1 MKTNSTGA
9 GTSLAGVIAMT
20 VAVAMVTP
28 ILMLLFLG
36 AGSISALPCRPAG
49 TELIRLN
56 AGVNAPAT
64 RGVTLAQSGTPT
76 RSGAT
81 GTRITT
87 VPDAAA
93 TPTGD
98 VGAQLMRMRL
108 AAGYPT
114 MSADQAH
121 NAITIAQVAH
131 DLNVSR
137 YGLQIALAAAI
148 AESKLVNLNGGD
160 ADSLGLFQQRPST
173 GWGTR
178 AQITDP
184 ILATEAFFG
193 RAEHTNNTGLLD
205 LPNWENMP
213 LTDAAAAVQRPREDL
228 RGEYAQ
234 WERIAGA
241 MADVLVDV
249 LGGNLPVDHT
259 VPGCPNPAAIG
270 AVTLASFNI
279 LGASHTDGKAGHGLG
294 GIESKGF
301 ATWDKRLPGALTAM
315 ERHGVTVAGL
325 QEVQPLQ
332 GAALAKNPDWGVWP
346 TSKEQ
351 NKVVWDKSAWRM
363 ADARLVPIPYFYGTT
378 GMPLVKL
385 TSTTDGTSI
394 WVWSVHNPRPPANA
408 ARHAAVAREAAELT
422 ELNRE
427 GLPVFIMGDFNDGR
441 DGSKASQCVLTPLMK
456 NAFGTGNG
464 TCAAPRSE
472 ATIDHIYGANVD
484 FAEATVDPST
494 RADNI
499 SDHPL
504 VVATTVAVPAPGGTG
519 TGTGPFTPSLIP
531 YVGPFDAATLNS
543 RMQTIMRAKAL
554 PNLDPFFG
562 TQSDRSWYRDCQ
574 KFVAILDG
582 RPSSGFASA
591 SAAWAY
597 FVAIGQAHPAGR
609 ADAMAPPVGAW
620 LYYGPNHVVVYLGN
634 NLVAGTD
641 TWATGTAQI
650 GPAADLSNGIW
661 HLRYRGWAAPWGI

>member
-1 MKTNSTGA
+1 MKANSTGA
-9 GTSLAGVIAMT
+9 GKSLAGM

-28 ILMLLFLG
+28 ILMLFFVVG
-36 AGSISALPCRPAG
+36 DSISALPCRPVGEA
-49 TELIRLN
+49 LIGFNR
-56 AGVNAPAT
+56 GVDAAAT
-64 RGVTLAQSGTPT
+64 GRVTLAESGTPT
-76 RSGAT
+76 RSGSS
-81 GTRITT
+81 GTRVTT
-87 VPDAAA
+87 VSDAAA
-93 TPTGD
+93 TPAVGD
-98 VGAQLMRMRL
+98 VEAQLMRMRL

-114 MSADQAH
+114 MSAEQAR
-121 NAITIAQVAH
+121 NAVAIAQVANG
-131 DLNVSR
+131 LNVSR
-137 YGLQIALAAAI
+137 YGLQVALAAAI

-178 AQITDP
+178 AQISDP
-184 ILATEAFFG
+184 ILATQAFFG

-205 LPNWENMP
+205 LPDWENMP
-213 LTDAAAAVQRPREDL
+213 LTEAAAAVQRPREDL

-234 WERIAGA
+234 WERIAGEV
-241 MADVLVDV
+241 ADVLDADH
-249 LGGNLPVDHT
+249 PVDNT
-259 VPGCPNPAAIG
+259 VQNCPNPGAAIG

-301 ATWDKRLPGALTAM
+301 PTWDKRLPGALAAM

-325 QEVQPLQ
+325 QEVQPPQ

-346 TSKEQ
+346 TSKEE

-385 TSTTDGTSI
+385 TSTTDGSSI

-408 ARHAAVAREAAELT
+408 ARYAAVAREAAELA
-422 ELNRE
+422 EVNME
-427 GLPVFIMGDFNDGR
+427 GLPVFIVGDFNDGR
-441 DGSKASQCVLTPLMK
+441 DGSTASQCVLTPLMK

-464 TCAAPRSE
+464 TCAAPRGG
-472 ATIDHIYGANVD
+472 APIDHIYGAGVD
-484 FAEATVDPST
+484 FAEATVDAST
-494 RADNI
+494 RAEKI

-504 VVATTVAVPAPGGTG
+504 VVATTVAVAASGAAGSG
-519 TGTGPFTPSLIP
+519 DGTGPFTPSPIP

-543 RMQTIMRAKAL
+543 RMQTIIRAKAL

-582 RPSSGFASA
+582 RPASGYTSA
-591 SAAWAY
+591 SAAWAR
-597 FVAIGQAHPAGR
+597 FVATGQAHPVGR

-620 LYYGPNHVVVYLGN
+620 LYYGANHVVVYLGN

-641 TWATGTAQI
+641 TWGTGTAQI
-650 GPAADLSNGIW
+650 GPAADISNGIW